1 MHIAAVFADHSP
13 TFSFEFFPPKS
24 EKAWEGLYGRIADF
38 ESLTPSFVSVT
49 YGAGGSTRE
58 HTHRLVVKL
67 LEETAL
73 DPIPHLTCVQHS
85 EADIIDILERYAEAG
100 VSNILALRGDPPP
113 LENSDRRYDH
123 DQDAFPHAVDLI
135 RCIHRFNE
143 EHRADSFAGFG
154 IGAAGFP
161 EGHPDTP
168 NRLVQMDHLK
178 AKVEAGVD
186 YVCSQLFFDNGQF
199 FDWVERARLAGI
211 EVPIIA
217 GIMPITSIAG
227 MKRMADLAA
236 GTNFPAALQKSIAR
250 AQDDAELVQR
260 VGIHWATEQCRGL
273 IDAGVSGVHFYTLNR
288 SDATREI
295 FRSLGVKDSA
305 ALR

>member
-85 EADIIDILERYAEAG
+85 EAEIIDILERYAEAG

-178 AKVEAGVD
+178 AKVDAGVD